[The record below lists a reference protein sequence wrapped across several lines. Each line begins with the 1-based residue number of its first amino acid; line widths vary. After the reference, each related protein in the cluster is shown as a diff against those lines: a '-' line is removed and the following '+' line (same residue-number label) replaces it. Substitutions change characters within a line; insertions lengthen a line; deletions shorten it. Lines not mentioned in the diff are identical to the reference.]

1 MELIRESGLEKPEKW
16 FTQARQALGFGTMK
30 KIAKT
35 LVDAKILDR
44 ALLAG
49 VLCEAGFVGIG
60 HYRPVIDEHFGLFGV
75 MMIAG
80 TAALLY
86 ARDLARGYVA
96 GALGGLVI
104 GAACGLVAVGVA
116 NLLGDH
122 PDQFLPYGV
131 MISALIGAIGGL
143 FGQYAAWIREFIAT
157 LRQ

>member
-1 MELIRESGLEKPEKW
+1 
-16 FTQARQALGFGTMK
+16 MK
-30 KIAKT
+30 QIAKT
-35 LVDAKILDR
+35 LIDTKILDR
-44 ALLAG
+44 ALLVG
-49 VLCEAGFVGIG
+49 VLLEAGFMLLG
-60 HYRPVIDEHFGLFGV
+60 HYRPFISKYFGLFGC

-104 GAACGLVAVGVA
+104 GAACGLTAVGTA
-116 NLLGDH
+116 NLLGDR
-122 PDQFLPYGV
+122 PDDFLPYGV
-131 MISALIGAIGGL
+131 MICALVGAIGGL

>member
-1 MELIRESGLEKPEKW
+1 MRAGKARKW
-16 FTQARQALGFGTMK
+16 FTPALQALGFGTMK

-44 ALLAG
+44 ALIVG
-49 VLCEAGFVGIG
+49 VLCEAGFVAVG
-60 HYRPVIDEHFGLFGV
+60 HYHPVIDQHFGLFGV

-86 ARDLARGYVA
+86 ARDLARGYIS

-131 MISALIGAIGGL
+131 MICALVGAIGGL
-143 FGQYAAWIREFIAT
+143 FGQYAAWIRAFIAT

>member
-1 MELIRESGLEKPEKW
+1 
-16 FTQARQALGFGTMK
+16 MK
-30 KIAKT
+30 KITKT

-49 VLCEAGFVGIG
+49 VLCEAGFMVLG
-60 HYRPVIDEHFGLFGV
+60 HFRPVIREHFGLFGC

-104 GAACGLVAVGVA
+104 GAACGLVAVGAA

-122 PDQFLPYGV
+122 PDKFLPYGV

-143 FGQYAAWIREFIAT
+143 FGQYAAWIKEFIAT

>member
-1 MELIRESGLEKPEKW
+1 M
-16 FTQARQALGFGTMK
+16 Q

-35 LVDAKILDR
+35 LVDAKLLDP
-44 ALLAG
+44 ALLVG
-49 VLCEAGFVGIG
+49 VLCEAGFVLVG
-60 HYRPVIDEHFGLFGV
+60 HYHPALDQHFGLFGC

-104 GAACGLVAVGVA
+104 GAACGVTAVGAA

-122 PDQFLPYGV
+122 PEQFLPYGV
-131 MISALIGAIGGL
+131 MVCALVGAIGGL
-143 FGQYAAWIREFIAT
+143 FGQYAAWIRAFIAT

>member
-1 MELIRESGLEKPEKW
+1 
-16 FTQARQALGFGTMK
+16 MK
-30 KIAKT
+30 KITKT

-44 ALLAG
+44 ALVVG
-49 VLCEAGFVGIG
+49 VLCEAGFGVLG
-60 HYRPVIDEHFGLFGV
+60 HFRPLIREHFGLFGC

-104 GAACGLVAVGVA
+104 GAACGLVAVGAA

-122 PDQFLPYGV
+122 PDKFLPYGV

>member
-1 MELIRESGLEKPEKW
+1 
-16 FTQARQALGFGTMK
+16 MK

-49 VLCEAGFVGIG
+49 VLCEAGFVALG
-60 HYRPVIDEHFGLFGV
+60 HYRPGIGQHFGLFGT

-96 GALGGLVI
+96 GSLGGLVI
-104 GAACGLVAVGVA
+104 GAACGLSAVAVA

-122 PDQFLPYGV
+122 PDRFLPYGV
-131 MISALIGAIGGL
+131 MICALIGAIGGL
-143 FGQYAAWIREFIAT
+143 FGQYAAWFRDFIAGM
-157 LRQ
+157 RE

>member
-1 MELIRESGLEKPEKW
+1 
-16 FTQARQALGFGTMK
+16 MK
-30 KIAKT
+30 KIART
-35 LVDAKILDR
+35 LIDAKILDR
-44 ALLAG
+44 ALAAG
-49 VLCEAGFVGIG
+49 VLCEAGFMLAG
-60 HYRPVIDEHFGLFGV
+60 HYRPFLDLHFGLFGC

-86 ARDLARGYVA
+86 ARDLGRGYIV

-104 GAACGLVAVGVA
+104 GAACGLAAVGVA

-122 PDQFLPYGV
+122 PNKFLPYGV

>member
-1 MELIRESGLEKPEKW
+1 
-16 FTQARQALGFGTMK
+16 MK
-30 KIAKT
+30 KIART
-35 LVDAKILDR
+35 LIDAKILDR
-44 ALLAG
+44 ALAAG
-49 VLCEAGFVGIG
+49 VLCESAFVIAG
-60 HYRPVIDEHFGLFGV
+60 HYRPFLADHFGLFAC

-80 TAALLY
+80 TASLLY
-86 ARDLARGYVA
+86 ARDLARGYIM

-104 GAACGLVAVGVA
+104 GAACGIAAVGVA

-122 PDQFLPYGV
+122 PDRFLPYGV